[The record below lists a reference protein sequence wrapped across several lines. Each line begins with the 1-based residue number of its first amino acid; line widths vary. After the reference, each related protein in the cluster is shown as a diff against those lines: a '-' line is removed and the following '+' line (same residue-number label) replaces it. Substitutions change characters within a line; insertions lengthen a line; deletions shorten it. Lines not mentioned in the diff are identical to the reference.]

1 MSDLQA
7 FGLQDLNVLIVEKDR
22 WGSNLVE
29 TLLKA
34 MGVEKIR
41 VAFTEVDAVG
51 IIKHENPD
59 IVIMEYMLS
68 QNTTL
73 DLVKRLRSAAFEPY
87 QYSNIIML
95 TGRADMSTVA
105 AARDAGVNEFL
116 AKPFNAHTLYSR
128 ICSMIIHPRPFID
141 CKSYKGPERR
151 RRNYR
156 VEHERRKNNT

>member
-1 MSDLQA
+1 MSDLQN
-7 FGLQDLNVLIVEKDR
+7 FGLEDLSVLIVEKDR

-34 MGVEKIR
+34 MGVTNIR

-51 IIKHENPD
+51 IIKHDNPD
-59 IVIMEYMLS
+59 IVIMEYLLNQGS
-68 QNTTL
+68 TI
-73 DLVKRLRSAAFEPY
+73 DLVKRIRAAAFEPY

-105 AARDAGVNEFL
+105 AARDSGVNEFL

-128 ICSMIIHPRPFID
+128 ICSMIVAPRPFVD
-141 CKSYKGPERR
+141 CKNYKGPERR

-156 VEHERRKNNT
+156 VENERRKG